1 MLLGVAV
8 ALGRP
13 SSGTASSANCG
24 NLLQVGTCTAA
35 PIVLYAR
42 KHTKARG
49 RVYLSGLLLGTVRR
63 CTNCGALA
71 GGSRDPSV
79 VPELFLV
86 RPKAFLRSRPP
97 AVLVS
102 SNRMA

>member
-1 MLLGVAV
+1 MEL
-8 ALGRP
+8 AL
-13 SSGTASSANCG
+13 
-24 NLLQVGTCTAA
+24 AA
-35 PIVLYAR
+35 RIVLFAR

-63 CTNCGALA
+63 CTNCGALVLVA
-71 GGSRDPSV
+71 LGTRV
-79 VPELFLV
+79 VPARELFLV